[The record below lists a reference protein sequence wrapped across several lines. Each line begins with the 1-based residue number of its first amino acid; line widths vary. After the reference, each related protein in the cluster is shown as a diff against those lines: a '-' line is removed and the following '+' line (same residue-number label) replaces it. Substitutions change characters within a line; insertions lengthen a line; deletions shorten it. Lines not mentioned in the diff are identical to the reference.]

1 MVVTLFQ
8 FVQVPFVEA
17 VCQGHGSFI
26 PLFVSRLVA
35 ADRQYG
41 VALGVEGIQDPV
53 GLALAP
59 MRGSRMWA

>member
-8 FVQVPFVEA
+8 FDQAPFVEA

-35 ADRQYG
+35 ADRQHG

-53 GLALAP
+53 GPALAP
-59 MRGSRMWA
+59 MRNSRMWA